1 MTPYIIVR
9 YLHFVSIFLLVSTV
23 FTENILIGKKLTG
36 KQVGLLAK
44 VDGLYGLASILV
56 LTTGFTLWL
65 WVGKPASFYSHNFI
79 FYTKLGLF
87 TVVGLLSI
95 VPTIFFIQ
103 KRKLPAE
110 EIVEIPSKILSMVR
124 VELVILAC
132 IPLFAVLMAMGIG
145 N

>member
-9 YLHFVSIFLLVSTV
+9 YLHFVSILLLVSTV
-23 FTENILIGKKLTG
+23 FTENILISKQLTG

-65 WVGKPASFYSHNFI
+65 WVGKPASFYSYNFL
-79 FYTKLGLF
+79 FYIKLGLF
-87 TVVGLLSI
+87 TIVGLLSI

-103 KRKLPAE
+103 KRKLPVDSL
-110 EIVEIPSKILSMVR
+110 IEIPQKILLVVR
-124 VELVILAC
+124 IEIFILAC
-132 IPLFAVLMAMGIG
+132 IPLFAVVMAMGIG